1 MRPRAHP
8 NSSPHSPD
16 PNWMACVLGWGSP
29 STPVNVACG
38 PPVTLV
44 ARSPQRPDRGRSSA
58 TGLAAYVAQGRGP
71 SHKVR
76 KPFGTGHPGQGR
88 RCLPPAPT
96 QLCTQPRGAGVQG
109 RRGDGPRGTRR
120 EETCQVAGGLHK
132 LSRGTGA
139 VEPGGH
145 LRVHTPGGGAAVG
158 QPLGD
163 SLRTTWPWAPRHGS
177 PGRGPCTAQEGVRV
191 CSMLDGSRP
200 RAPGAWSAPCQS
212 EPGDGPTPARR
223 WGPSTR
229 LPSPTTPFPFPP
241 VFLTTGRA
249 MAIRDPQACT

>member
-8 NSSPHSPD
+8 NSSPRGPD
-16 PNWMACVLGWGSP
+16 PNWMVCVLGWGSP

-58 TGLAAYVAQGRGP
+58 TGLAACVAQGRGP

-96 QLCTQPRGAGVQG
+96 QLCTQPQGAGLQG
-109 RRGDGPRGTRR
+109 RRGDGPRRTRR
-120 EETCQVAGGLHK
+120 EETCQVGGGLHK
-132 LSRGTGA
+132 LSSGTGA

-145 LRVHTPGGGAAVG
+145 LRVHAPGGGAAVG
-158 QPLGD
+158 RPLGD
-163 SLRTTWPWAPRHGS
+163 SLRTTWPWAPSTDCQAAGPAPLRRVCGS
-177 PGRGPCTAQEGVRV
+177 ALCWMGHDLGHQVRGRPRVRV
-191 CSMLDGSRP
+191 NQGTAPHRP
-200 RAPGAWSAPCQS
+200 VAGDPAPGFQAP
-212 EPGDGPTPARR
+212 PH
-223 WGPSTR
+223 
-229 LPSPTTPFPFPP
+229 PFHSHWCF
-241 VFLTTGRA
+241 
-249 MAIRDPQACT
+249 